1 VPQFLPKL
9 PNLGA
14 RPPEDVPSEPGQPAA
29 TEPKGPETAWRVDP
43 REAAR
48 DEADLLAAN
57 TDKAVRAAPA
67 PDAAARARAGAEA
80 VVVRMGNAARQSD
93 AARVRL
99 LRGTRRP
106 FLHMPTLTVPSRTA
120 VEMAARE
127 LLSAPVE
134 AARSRLQNPRELSD
148 RIAMGRA
155 IWRDL
160 VIGFAA
166 QLGELNLGFTQLAAL
181 YALEDSGTMT
191 VADLADTL
199 GRSPSTVSRLANGLV
214 QRQLIERS
222 QDSEDRRQRTLRLT
236 GRGQAL
242 LGLVDRARAQEF
254 LSIVRPLPAAERA
267 VVAMGVAAL
276 STHAIS
282 RRGRLIKQRVR

>member
-1 VPQFLPKL
+1 MPQFRPKL
-9 PNLGA
+9 PSLSSRPFERAPDRPAEFDSPADEQGNGDWPATQSDASAAAPGESSRSASVDSGAQSAGA
-14 RPPEDVPSEPGQPAA
+14 RPAG
-29 TEPKGPETAWRVDP
+29 
-43 REAAR
+43 
-48 DEADLLAAN
+48 
-57 TDKAVRAAPA
+57 AAPL
-67 PDAAARARAGAEA
+67 
-80 VVVRMGNAARQSD
+80 
-93 AARVRL
+93 RL
-99 LRGTRRP
+99 LRGPQRP
-106 FLHMPTLTVPSRTA
+106 FLHMPSLTVPSRIA
-120 VEMAARE
+120 VETAARE

-134 AARSRLQNPRELSD
+134 AARHRLQNPRELSD

-181 YALEDSGTMT
+181 YALADSGTMT

-199 GRSPSTVSRLANGLV
+199 GRSPSAVSRLVDGLV
-214 QRQLIERS
+214 QRQLIERN
-222 QDSEDRRQRTLRLT
+222 QDTEDRRVRTLTLT

-254 LSIVRPLPAAERA
+254 LSIVRPLPTAERA

-282 RRGRLIKQRVR
+282 RRGHLIKQRPR